1 MVLIRFLKYKALLKA
16 LLAMGVLIAT
26 SQTVFAAWTFV
37 YNGTM
42 DAKIYYEPT
51 TSSRDGEKVRV
62 WVMIDM
68 PYKQTDGSLS
78 LREYWEMNCKE
89 ISYRILQQEK
99 YPEHQ
104 NNGLRIS
111 GDTDAGDWRYIGPD
125 GVDRMI
131 LGKVCS

>member
-1 MVLIRFLKYKALLKA
+1 MIFKNKSI
-16 LLAMGVLIAT
+16 LLALSMLVA
-26 SQTVFAAWTFV
+26 SQAAFAVWTFISD
-37 YNGTM
+37 GTLN
-42 DAKIYYEPT
+42 AKIYYEPT

-111 GDTDAGDWRYIGPD
+111 GETDAGDWRYIGPD
-125 GVDRMI
+125 GVDRTI
-131 LGKVCS
+131 LNKSCN